1 MQGAGWSP
9 AGFRADL
16 LAAVATQTQLLQGHG
31 GGRGVEF
38 GDGTGMGAPHW
49 RSRAAPQQQLQYSLR
64 SSHSSADECTRR
76 RRAVGMTQGVG
87 GGRRRIDV
95 DTADRRRRTYPISSL
110 HAIEHASNEGQTQ
123 HGDEHPTG
131 DLAPS
136 GRRVGRVG
144 RVHRVVA
151 VVAGSAR
158 QAIRFAGQALPTE
171 RGASEPSGSGLGAM
185 GQICASESHHPCIVP
200 AGSSKPRQALCV
212 LGDIV
217 V

>member
-1 MQGAGWSP
+1 LEISSGT
-9 AGFRADL
+9 
-16 LAAVATQTQLLQGHG
+16 AAAT
-31 GGRGVEF
+31 
-38 GDGTGMGAPHW
+38 
-49 RSRAAPQQQLQYSLR
+49 QYSLR

-87 GGRRRIDV
+87 RGRRRIDV
-95 DTADRRRRTYPISSL
+95 DTADRRRRTHPTSYL
-110 HAIEHASNEGQTQ
+110 HAIEHASNEGQAQ

-136 GRRVGRVG
+136 EGRVG
-144 RVHRVVA
+144 RVHRVDA

-158 QAIRFAGQALPTE
+158 QAIRFAGQALPAE

>member
-9 AGFRADL
+9 AGFRAGL
-16 LAAVATQTQLLQGHG
+16 LAAAATQTQLLQGHG

-87 GGRRRIDV
+87 GGRRRIGV
-95 DTADRRRRTYPISSL
+95 DTADRRRRTHPISYL
-110 HAIEHASNEGQTQ
+110 HAIEHASNEGQAQ

-136 GRRVGRVG
+136 EGQVG
-144 RVHRVVA
+144 RVHRVDA

-158 QAIRFAGQALPTE
+158 QAIRFAGQALPAE
-171 RGASEPSGSGLGAM
+171 RRGASEPSGSGLGAM